1 MLTHFLLGW
10 AYKSI
15 FSVEWYHKCMNL
27 ARVGQIF
34 QCFFYVST
42 NCRCDTVVTCVFRR
56 TSSPGHW
63 LGARTIAGAVHDLM
77 KGALTSGHNDNNIS
91 YIRMIPH
98 RPCPR
103 VLDWFWYV
111 LHTSC
116 TVHTLQCTNPW
127 SEVVQ
132 FLSKWGSLCFQWR
145 TWLDIM
151 GTVADIGQYMLRG
164 WQDSVHVM
172 SRICGLAVLVVL
184 VERVTFS
191 DLCVLMRPRLFRP

>member
-1 MLTHFLLGW
+1 M
-10 AYKSI
+10 
-15 FSVEWYHKCMNL
+15 

-34 QCFFYVST
+34 QCFLCEYELPVWHSGDLRFSKDKFSWTLVGCSD
-42 NCRCDTVVTCVFRR
+42 NSGGCSWFNEGCAD
-56 TSSPGHW
+56 HW
-63 LGARTIAGAVHDLM
+63 WPVAITIITY
-77 KGALTSGHNDNNIS
+77 LTSGWYHTDLV
-91 YIRMIPH
+91 
-98 RPCPR
+98 PR

-111 LHTSC
+111 LHTYC
-116 TVHTLQCTNPW
+116 TVYTLQCINPW
-127 SEVVQ
+127 SKVVQ